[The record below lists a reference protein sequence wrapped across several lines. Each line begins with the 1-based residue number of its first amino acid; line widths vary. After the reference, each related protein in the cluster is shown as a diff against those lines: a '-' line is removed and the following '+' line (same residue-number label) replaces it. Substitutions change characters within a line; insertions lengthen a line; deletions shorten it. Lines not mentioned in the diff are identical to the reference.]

1 MTTILVT
8 GASGF
13 VGRPLCRRLV
23 GEGFRTLGVVRRTD
37 AVELLPPQ
45 VEPRFVPDLAAH
57 EDWDSL
63 LDGVDHVVHLA
74 ARAHVFDDAGD
85 AALAL
90 YRRTNVT
97 ATRHLVQA
105 AHRRPIRRFVH
116 LSSIKAVGEGG
127 SHAYDER
134 TPCVPRD
141 AYGLTKLEAERVLF
155 ESAAGTHLEPVVLRP
170 PLVYGPEVR
179 GNFLRLLD
187 AVGRGLPLPLAS
199 VTAFRS
205 LIGLDNLVD
214 AVVAGLRHP
223 QAAGHVFHV
232 ADDRTL
238 GVREVVEHL
247 ARLLDRPARLFPVPP
262 AFLQLAGRL
271 VRRSAEIERL
281 VGSLKVDCTAIREC
295 LGWRPPVSVEQ
306 GLSDTVAWY
315 RSTRTAETAT
325 PARAA

>member
-1 MTTILVT
+1 MTTVLVT

-23 GEGFRTLGVVRRTD
+23 REGFRTLGTVRRTD
-37 AVELLPPQ
+37 ARDRLPPQ
-45 VEPRFVPDLAAH
+45 VEPRLVPDLAAH
-57 EDWDSL
+57 EDWDAL
-63 LDGVDHVVHLA
+63 LAGVDLVVHLA
-74 ARAHVFDDAGD
+74 ARAHVFDDAPE

-90 YRRTNVT
+90 CRRANVT
-97 ATRHLVQA
+97 ATRRLVQA
-105 AHRRPIRRFVH
+105 ACLRPVRRFVH
-116 LSSIKAVGEGG
+116 LGSIKAVGEGG
-127 SHAYDER
+127 PHAYDER

-141 AYGLTKLEAERVLF
+141 AYGTTKLEAERVLF
-155 ESAAGTHLEPVVLRP
+155 ESAAGTPLEPVVLRP

-187 AVGRGLPLPLAS
+187 AVARGLPLPLAS
-199 VTAFRS
+199 VTACRS
-205 LIGLDNLVD
+205 LIGVDNLVD
-214 AVVAGLRHP
+214 AIVATLRHP

-238 GVREVVEHL
+238 GIREVVEHL
-247 ARLLDRPARLFPVPP
+247 ARLCDRPARLFPVPP
-262 AFLQLAGRL
+262 AFLRLAGRIAG
-271 VRRSAEIERL
+271 RSAEIERL

-306 GLSDTVAWY
+306 GLSDTVAWF
-315 RSTRTAETAT
+315 RSTRAEETAS

>member
-23 GEGFRTLGVVRRTD
+23 REGFRTLGVVRRTD
-37 AVELLPPQ
+37 AVDRLPPE

-57 EDWDSL
+57 EDWDAL

-90 YRRTNVT
+90 YRRTNVA
-97 ATRHLVQA
+97 ATRRIVQA
-105 AHRRPIRRFVH
+105 ARLRPIRRFVH

-127 SHAYDER
+127 PHAYDER

-141 AYGLTKLEAERVLF
+141 SYGLTKLEAERVVF
-155 ESAAGTHLEPVVLRP
+155 EPGAVSNLEPVVLRP

-187 AVGRGLPLPLAS
+187 AVSRGVPLPLAS
-199 VTAFRS
+199 VTACRS
-205 LIGLDNLVD
+205 LIGVENLVD
-214 AVVAGLRHP
+214 AIVAGIRHP
-223 QAAGHVFHV
+223 RAAGRVFHV

-238 GVREVVEHL
+238 GIREVVVRL
-247 ARLLDRPARLFPVPP
+247 ARLLDRPARLLPVPP
-262 AFLQLAGRL
+262 AFLKLAGKL
-271 VRRSAEIERL
+271 VGRSAEIERL
-281 VGSLKVDCTAIREC
+281 VGSLKVDCTAIRET
-295 LGWRPPVSVEQ
+295 LDWRPPVSVDQ
-306 GLSDTVAWY
+306 GLADTVAWF
-315 RSTRTAETAT
+315 RATRTAKTAV
-325 PARAA
+325 PRRAA